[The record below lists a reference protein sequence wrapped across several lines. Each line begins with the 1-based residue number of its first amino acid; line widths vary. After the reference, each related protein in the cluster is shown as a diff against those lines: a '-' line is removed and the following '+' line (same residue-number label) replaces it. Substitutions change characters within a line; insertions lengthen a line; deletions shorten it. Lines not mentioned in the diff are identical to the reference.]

1 MWGPEYVRRK
11 SWCVQTAEY
20 AVNLTPVLSMK
31 CGFGTLI
38 NLPEV
43 GPDDD
48 IRKEVV
54 EHEAPATDRSF
65 ARRIA
70 LQVLYELD
78 TTGHPLGEV
87 IAHRLDAQDTDKKEA
102 RYVRFLVQGVMGHL
116 AALDEAIGRYMVEWP
131 LEQIAAID
139 RNILRMAV
147 LEFAVEEKAP
157 VSVVIDE
164 AVGLARVFS
173 AESSI
178 GFVNGVLGKLAA
190 DDQTMRSLRALKIDG
205 ELEI

>member
-1 MWGPEYVRRK
+1 
-11 SWCVQTAEY
+11 
-20 AVNLTPVLSMK
+20 
-31 CGFGTLI
+31 LI

-48 IRKEVV
+48 ISKEVV

-78 TTGHPLGEV
+78 ATDHRVGEV
-87 IAHRLDAQDTDKKEA
+87 IASRLDAQDTDKKEA
-102 RYVRFLVQGVMGHL
+102 RYVRFLVLGVLSHL
-116 AALDEAIGRYMVEWP
+116 DALDGALGKFMVEWP
-131 LEQIAAID
+131 LDQIAALD

-178 GFVNGVLGKLAA
+178 GFVNGVLGKLAT
-190 DDQTMRSLRALKIDG
+190 DDETMRQLRALKIDG
-205 ELEI
+205 ELEV

>member
-1 MWGPEYVRRK
+1 
-11 SWCVQTAEY
+11 
-20 AVNLTPVLSMK
+20 
-31 CGFGTLI
+31 LI
-38 NLPEV
+38 NFPEV
-43 GPDDD
+43 GPDDEFS
-48 IRKEVV
+48 KEVI

-78 TTGHPLGEV
+78 TTAHRVGEV
-87 IAHRLDAQDTDKKEA
+87 IAYRLDAQETDKKES
-102 RYVRFLVQGVMGHL
+102 RYVRFLVQGVLNHQE
-116 AALDEAIGRYMVEWP
+116 ALDGAIRKYMVEWP
-131 LEQIAAID
+131 LEQIAALD

-157 VSVVIDE
+157 ISVVIDE

-178 GFVNGVLGKLAA
+178 GFVNGVLGKLAT
-190 DDQTMRSLRALKIDG
+190 DDETMRQLRALKIDG
-205 ELEI
+205 EFDV

>member
-1 MWGPEYVRRK
+1 M
-11 SWCVQTAEY
+11 
-20 AVNLTPVLSMK
+20 
-31 CGFGTLI
+31 I

-48 IRKEVV
+48 ISKEVV

-78 TTGHPLGEV
+78 ATNHRVGEV
-87 IAHRLDAQDTDKKEA
+87 IANRLDAQDTDKKES
-102 RYVRFLVQGVMGHL
+102 RYVRFLVLGVLSHL
-116 AALDEAIGRYMVEWP
+116 DALDGALSKFMVEWP
-131 LEQIAAID
+131 LDQIAALD

-157 VSVVIDE
+157 ISVVIDE

-178 GFVNGVLGKLAA
+178 GFVNGVLGKLAT
-190 DDQTMRSLRALKIDG
+190 DDETMRQLRALKIDG
-205 ELEI
+205 ELEV

>member
-1 MWGPEYVRRK
+1 M
-11 SWCVQTAEY
+11 
-20 AVNLTPVLSMK
+20 
-31 CGFGTLI
+31 LI
-38 NLPEV
+38 NLPEI

-48 IRKEVV
+48 ISKEVI
-54 EHEAPATDRSF
+54 EHAAPATDRSF

-78 TTGHPLGEV
+78 TTAHRVGDV
-87 IAHRLDAQDTDKKEA
+87 IAYRLDAQDTDKKEA
-102 RYVRFLVQGVMGHL
+102 RYVRFLVRGVISHRD
-116 AALDEAIGRYMVEWP
+116 ALDEALRQFMVEWP

-178 GFVNGVLGKLAA
+178 GFVNGVLGKLAT
-190 DDQTMRSLRALKIDG
+190 DDEMMRRLRALKIDG
-205 ELEI
+205 EFEE

>member
-1 MWGPEYVRRK
+1 M
-11 SWCVQTAEY
+11 
-20 AVNLTPVLSMK
+20 
-31 CGFGTLI
+31 I

-48 IRKEVV
+48 ISKEVV

-78 TTGHPLGEV
+78 TTEHRVGEV
-87 IAHRLDAQDTDKKEA
+87 IAHRLDAQETDKKEA
-102 RYVRFLVQGVMGHL
+102 RYVRFLVQGVLSHL
-116 AALDEAIGRYMVEWP
+116 SALDGALSQFMVEWP

-139 RNILRMAV
+139 RSILRMAL

-157 VSVVIDE
+157 ISVVIDE

-178 GFVNGVLGKLAA
+178 GFVNGVLGKLAT
-190 DDQTMRSLRALKIDG
+190 DEDTLRQLRALKIDG
-205 ELEI
+205 ELEL